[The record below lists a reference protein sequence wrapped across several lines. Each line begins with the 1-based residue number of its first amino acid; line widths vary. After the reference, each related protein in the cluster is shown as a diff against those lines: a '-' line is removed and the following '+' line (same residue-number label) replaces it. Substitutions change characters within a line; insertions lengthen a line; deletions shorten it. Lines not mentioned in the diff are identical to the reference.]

1 MENEEITS
9 KQDLAKASTKTAA
22 IIVAIG
28 NFILALIFCAV
39 YGLKLETWWIWIITA
54 LVASAGGIATVMALA
69 PSNRRRFFNPI
80 KYTSEFMTTVARGD
94 LSASIKD
101 KDFGLLTSIKV
112 FLEQMS
118 QQLIGLVMGII
129 RGSEAIENS
138 AVKLEQESKNNTK
151 IAEEVAMAINSVAQ
165 ASNNQAIVMQELV
178 RETQQ
183 VEGLVNKVLQISEQ
197 ANTSLESL
205 TVLNREGIFSIQNHI
220 TQVNEKKD
228 LLEEVAQL
236 VMDLSGNATE
246 IRTIVEVVSSIN
258 EQTNLLALNAS
269 IEAARSG
276 EHGQGF
282 QVVSQEV
289 RKMAEQSS
297 QAVQEIS
304 QLIIGIGNSIMEV
317 VNQTGISKEVFLN
330 QVQAINDIESV
341 MGDAGEELGLIYS
354 QINDSI
360 NNIKSINESIKHI
373 NETIHN
379 IASAIEETSAGSEE
393 ITAVTAQ
400 QVITINDLGEIAS
413 HLNSLAQNLKQQVT
427 HIKIPQQMVE
437 ADSQELKT
445 FDPREIKKLAN
456 SYSVRSIILGT
467 LMGGLIFGPI
477 MALAAR
483 AIDPRGLILGVIFG
497 GIAGLLNGG
506 LSTTTS
512 RTNIITPT
520 THIIYGAE
528 LVSKGDLTHQIDS
541 KVKIGKLN
549 GIRDLF
555 NEMIVSLRATV
566 NETMQSTQEMQES
579 TRRALIIAEETQETG
594 ANISK
599 TVGEIALA
607 ANRQAMD
614 INDSLNSV
622 TTLVSFIQEIDRN
635 SKQVAEL
642 GAKMETNVGEG
653 FRAANQQRTR
663 AEEHVALLATMQQT
677 INNLEKESAV
687 IGNVVKAIT
696 DIAEQTN
703 LLALNAAIEAARA
716 GEEGRGFAVVAE
728 EVRKLAEGTSEAAL
742 RTYDLINNI
751 QNGTREVVIRMD
763 PLRETIEQQI
773 QIVYDSEQILQKMN
787 ADVGNI
793 SEETREIARVSQTI
807 NQSMDGI
814 YKSLEKIAGSSMETA
829 AASQQVLASIDE
841 QESSINRVNM
851 DIEEFN
857 LQSVKLSE
865 QVQRFKLQ

>member
-138 AVKLEQESKNNTK
+138 AIKLEQESKNNTK

-483 AIDPRGLILGVIFG
+483 AIDPRGL
-497 GIAGLLNGG
+497 
-506 LSTTTS
+506 
-512 RTNIITPT
+512 
-520 THIIYGAE
+520 YWE
-528 LVSKGDLTHQIDS
+528 LY
-541 KVKIGKLN
+541 
-549 GIRDLF
+549 
-555 NEMIVSLRATV
+555 
-566 NETMQSTQEMQES
+566 
-579 TRRALIIAEETQETG
+579 
-594 ANISK
+594 
-599 TVGEIALA
+599 
-607 ANRQAMD
+607 
-614 INDSLNSV
+614 
-622 TTLVSFIQEIDRN
+622 
-635 SKQVAEL
+635 
-642 GAKMETNVGEG
+642 
-653 FRAANQQRTR
+653 
-663 AEEHVALLATMQQT
+663 
-677 INNLEKESAV
+677 LEA
-687 IGNVVKAIT
+687 
-696 DIAEQTN
+696 
-703 LLALNAAIEAARA
+703 
-716 GEEGRGFAVVAE
+716 
-728 EVRKLAEGTSEAAL
+728 
-742 RTYDLINNI
+742 
-751 QNGTREVVIRMD
+751 
-763 PLRETIEQQI
+763 
-773 QIVYDSEQILQKMN
+773 
-787 ADVGNI
+787 
-793 SEETREIARVSQTI
+793 
-807 NQSMDGI
+807 
-814 YKSLEKIAGSSMETA
+814 
-829 AASQQVLASIDE
+829 
-841 QESSINRVNM
+841 
-851 DIEEFN
+851 
-857 LQSVKLSE
+857 
-865 QVQRFKLQ
+865 